1 MLVSGYGWSLWFW
14 WCCDLVVCLTLF
26 SVGRFGSF
34 GFLGSGLCVVGCLI
48 CVCCVVLRLSLM
60 RTVVGLLV

>member
-1 MLVSGYGWSLWFW
+1 M
-14 WCCDLVVCLTLF
+14 VCLTLF

-34 GFLGSGLCVVGCLI
+34 GFLGSGLCVAGCLI
-48 CVCCVVLRLSLM
+48 CVCRVVLRLSLM